1 MPSILQRL
9 PATSITTLLLLFY
22 YSCYSIVTAAKIN
35 CCHPIKYTFSLN
47 LSNDCSTND
56 IADNNGISESLC
68 FVETNVD
75 QSNGRRHQHDTSS
88 SGSSGSNNNN
98 NEEGEPVRRTLQ
110 KSSSII
116 EVISIQFLEFDTS
129 NQLNVIYTDETYVS
143 TSMVNG
149 DEFEFTSMSV
159 SNHNGKEGEEEVGGA
174 SLILYGVN
182 SMGDV
187 VRNRF
192 FWLYDTT
199 ENCNGEE
206 SVVDGDEIGWV
217 VVVSSP
223 TLFLFALFQEFK
235 LNIVLLTKTKNY
247 SIQIQQENVENNCQT
262 DNNTP
267 SPTYSFF
274 TDDNNNGSITTTST
288 TTAALT
294 PSAVDTPFPTP
305 VVIDIGDDV
314 TTGETDDTTGNDDT
328 NGKPNDDQDDDVNG
342 RNDDDG
348 ILDDDEYNNS
358 HSSSKSGKTGYNNT
372 NNSKAGKTTN
382 DAKTHKFFQDDSGKS
397 GKTHGKSGKSSGKA
411 FKGGDY
417 DYDTTSAEEYPR
429 GMKFFVK
436 STDNVR

>member
-9 PATSITTLLLLFY
+9 PAMSTITTLLLLY
-22 YSCYSIVTAAKIN
+22 CYSCCSIIVTAAKIN
-35 CCHPIKYTFSLN
+35 CCHPTKYTFSLN
-47 LSNDCSTND
+47 LSSDCSTND
-56 IADNNGISESLC
+56 IADNNGISESSC

-88 SGSSGSNNNN
+88 SSGSSSGSNG
-98 NEEGEPVRRTLQ
+98 EEPVRRTLQ
-110 KSSSII
+110 KSSSSII

-129 NQLNVIYTDETYVS
+129 NQLNVIYTDETYV
-143 TSMVNG
+143 TAEMVDG
-149 DEFEFTSMSV
+149 DTFEFTSMSV

-192 FWLYDTT
+192 FWLFDTN
-199 ENCNGEE
+199 NCNGEE
-206 SVVDGDEIGWV
+206 SVMDGDEIGWV
-217 VVVSSP
+217 
-223 TLFLFALFQEFK
+223 
-235 LNIVLLTKTKNY
+235 IVEDVK
-247 SIQIQQENVENNCQT
+247 NNCQT
-262 DNNTP
+262 NSNTP

-274 TDDNNNGSITTTST
+274 TDDNNNGSITTTTST
-288 TTAALT
+288 SAAALT
-294 PSAVDTPFPTP
+294 PSAADTPFPTP
-305 VVIDIGDDV
+305 VVDLGDDA
-314 TTGETDDTTGNDDT
+314 TAGETDDTTLGNDDT
-328 NGKPNDDQDDDVNG
+328 NGKPNDDQDG

-348 ILDDDEYNNS
+348 IQDDDTYNNS
-358 HSSSKSGKTGYNNT
+358 HSSSKSGKKGYDNT

-382 DAKTHKFFQDDSGKS
+382 DAKTHKFFHDDGGKS

-417 DYDTTSAEEYPR
+417 DYDNTSAEDYPR

-436 STDNVR
+436 SMDNVR